1 MSLLVQ
7 LIDLDQTMTNF
18 TFIGMAGSGKS
29 TLGRALSEK
38 IEESFVDTDILIET
52 KFKQSLEELKNSK
65 GYKFV
70 RLAEE
75 GVILNLKNDVGIIS
89 TGGSAIYSEK
99 SMNHLEK
106 FSKIIYISVPL
117 NIIKNRIGGGQK
129 RGLAVPQGTSIEY
142 AFNERKPMYEKWAQI
157 TIDGTLSVDELVNL
171 IISEN

>member
-1 MSLLVQ
+1 MQ
-7 LIDLDQTMTNF
+7 LTNLDQGMNSF

-29 TLGRALSEK
+29 TLARALSKK
-38 IEESFVDTDILIET
+38 IEENFVDTDILIES

-75 GVILNLKNDVGIIS
+75 SVILNLKNNVAIIS

-99 SMNHLEK
+99 SMNHLKE

-129 RGLAVPQGTSIEY
+129 RGLAVPEGTSIED

>member
-1 MSLLVQ
+1 MQ
-7 LIDLDQTMTNF
+7 LTNLDQGMTSF

-38 IEESFVDTDILIET
+38 IKESFVDTDILIET

-75 GVILNLKNDVGIIS
+75 GVILNLKNDVSIIS

-99 SMNHLEK
+99 SMNHLKEN
-106 FSKIIYISVPL
+106 IS
-117 NIIKNRIGGGQK
+117 I
-129 RGLAVPQGTSIEY
+129 
-142 AFNERKPMYEKWAQI
+142 
-157 TIDGTLSVDELVNL
+157 
-171 IISEN
+171 